1 MGDSTFKTI
10 PCETLDE
17 GKKYDLCIFVDFTDR
32 SDDVL
37 VLNGDDQIFVGKL
50 LKEGTSVSVVFDSE
64 DEIEVKIVF
73 IFILSKFIKFFHSN
87 RLETKYLFI
96 NPFSFLDCNRQP
108 AFRWK
113 NFFPC
118 QS

>member
-1 MGDSTFKTI
+1 MGDPTFKTI

-37 VLNGDDQIFVGKL
+37 VLNGGDGIFVGKL

-73 IFILSKFIKFFHSN
+73 IFILSEFIIN
-87 RLETKYLFI
+87 LLETKYLFI